1 MSSSSSG
8 HDHEESQ
15 DSEAEISPTEARGAI
30 RDFLRNPMGT
40 NLISTKDK
48 GFPVG
53 MVLFILNLIALIVV
67 IALSLIFPGL
77 F

>member
-8 HDHEESQ
+8 RDQEESQ
-15 DSEAEISPTEARGAI
+15 DSEAESSPAEARGAI
-30 RDFLRNPMGT
+30 RDFLRDPMGT
-40 NLISTKDK
+40 DLFSTNGK
-48 GFPVG
+48 GFPIG

>member
-1 MSSSSSG
+1 
-8 HDHEESQ
+8 
-15 DSEAEISPTEARGAI
+15 
-30 RDFLRNPMGT
+30 MGIDP
-40 NLISTKDK
+40 ISTKDK

-53 MVLFILNLIALIVV
+53 MVLFVLNLIALIVV